1 MKKEKNVL
9 ITPQAYRMLIDE
21 YHFQPSQLL
30 AKLPKSDVKI
40 NSPKTGR
47 FIGVGS
53 TTYMNLLKTYT
64 EEELMLRRSG
74 EIVSPETKL
83 PIKVFGKT
91 FNNLLTKYTLNDLL
105 TKPRINQLT
114 NEVPKQPIILNQQVK
129 NKKLNEVIIN
139 NLIATKS
146 VAVFSEAKYQDGF
159 YYSCY
164 FFNEG
169 QCQNFTESVEYKGE
183 THEFD
188 YNYVKRE
195 ANIKTIEEL
204 KQYMSDENS
213 NELTNIKIVTID
225 LMSYLCYDKTF
236 DCMKRIN
243 KKYKAFKKT
252 NDLNHLI
259 NHHLWFESHAR
270 LLNLDKKLSINESM
284 EDEEAINNVKTTLRK
299 EVKKYYKMLVQHF
312 NTTV

>member
-105 TKPRINQLT
+105 TKP
-114 NEVPKQPIILNQQVK
+114 
-129 NKKLNEVIIN
+129 
-139 NLIATKS
+139 
-146 VAVFSEAKYQDGF
+146 
-159 YYSCY
+159 
-164 FFNEG
+164 
-169 QCQNFTESVEYKGE
+169 
-183 THEFD
+183 
-188 YNYVKRE
+188 
-195 ANIKTIEEL
+195 
-204 KQYMSDENS
+204 
-213 NELTNIKIVTID
+213 
-225 LMSYLCYDKTF
+225 
-236 DCMKRIN
+236 
-243 KKYKAFKKT
+243 
-252 NDLNHLI
+252 
-259 NHHLWFESHAR
+259 
-270 LLNLDKKLSINESM
+270 
-284 EDEEAINNVKTTLRK
+284 
-299 EVKKYYKMLVQHF
+299 
-312 NTTV
+312 